1 MMGTTPEI
9 VAILNPA
16 AAGGKTLKSLP
27 RIHGILKRV
36 DRPYAIYVTKGPGDA
51 IEAARTFAADGAK
64 RILAVG
70 GDGTVNEVANGI
82 YRSGGEAALALVPF
96 GHGTDFARTI
106 GATKSVEQAVLR
118 AAERDPARI
127 DLGLAT
133 FEDGSDRAFINIA
146 GMGFDALVAEKAQR
160 SRLPGGNLP
169 YLGSALM
176 TLVGFKNLE
185 VHLEVNG
192 DQIDTK
198 GVFVQVANAQ
208 YMGGGYHMAPMAKID
223 DGKLDVCV
231 VGDFGKYELIKAIPG
246 VYKGRHV
253 TNPKFT
259 HIETTAVRISTAT
272 PAMVQLDGELIGKTP
287 VTFSVLPGAISLI
300 K

>member
-1 MMGTTPEI
+1 MGTTPEI
-9 VAILNPA
+9 VAILNPG

-27 RIHGILKRV
+27 QINDILKRL
-36 DRPYAIYVTKGPGDA
+36 DRPYAVYVTKAPGDA
-51 IEAARTFAADGAK
+51 IEAAKSYAESGAK
-64 RILAVG
+64 RILAIG
-70 GDGTVNEVANGI
+70 GDGTANEVANGI
-82 YRSGGEAALALVPF
+82 YRSRSDAAIALVPF

-106 GATKSVEQAVLR
+106 GATQSVDQAVMR
-118 AAERDPARI
+118 AAEREPAKI

-160 SRLPGGNLP
+160 SRLPGSNLP
-169 YLGSALM
+169 YLGSALA
-176 TLVGFKNLE
+176 TLVGFKNLD
-185 VHLEVNG
+185 VHLEVDG
-192 DQIDTK
+192 RKLDIR
-198 GVFVQVANAQ
+198 GVFVQVANAE

-223 DGKLDVCV
+223 DGKLDVCI
-231 VGDFGKYELIKAIPG
+231 VGDFGKLELIRAIPG
-246 VYKGRHV
+246 VYKGKHV

-259 HIETTAVRISTAT
+259 HIATTAVRISTDT
-272 PAMVQLDGELIGKTP
+272 PARVQLDGELVGQTP